1 VGFKS
6 VVYFEGG
13 VLVSNRPVHGL
24 RWTNVVDT
32 TFPVI
37 GGKKG
42 ILLYLGFKI
51 EDLFKSSKN
60 IQS

>member
-1 VGFKS
+1 M
-6 VVYFEGG
+6 
-13 VLVSNRPVHGL
+13 VSNRPVHGL